1 MAVKR
6 KQRVLLVVANLTTH
20 GREDLAWVY
29 KWLDANSLN
38 VATFLL
44 GALYRRVYT
53 LTGDE
58 VTVDNFVGQLE
69 RLAAN
74 PKTKA
79 IDVLINLHGW
89 KGKLWFVE
97 GPIKVKRLADLIAE
111 VHVEH
116 KLRLLYSTAC
126 YGASHALDFV
136 RAGFRVA
143 SGAVG
148 VNANGA
154 HDYPTQLLYW
164 AMGATY
170 KSALAAGNNK
180 LITSVYDKLA
190 RKFDFEDVNSKKIA
204 VGRKKTKI
212 TSNAI

>member
-20 GREDLAWVY
+20 GREELKWLY
-29 KWLDANSLN
+29 QWLDANALN
-38 VATFLL
+38 VATVML

-53 LTGDE
+53 LTGEE
-58 VTVDNFVGQLE
+58 VTAANLVEQLE
-69 RLAAN
+69 TLAAD

-89 KGKLWFVE
+89 TGKLWFVE
-97 GPIKVKRLADLIAE
+97 GPVIVKDLADLIAGKHLE
-111 VHVEH
+111 R

-126 YGASHALDFV
+126 YGATHAPDLV

-180 LITSVYDKLA
+180 LITAVYDELA
-190 RKFDFEDVNSKKIA
+190 RKFDFEDVNSVKIA
-204 VGRKKTKI
+204 VGKKKTTI
-212 TSNAI
+212 TSSAT

>member
-20 GREDLAWVY
+20 GRENLKWLY

-38 VATFLL
+38 VATVLL

-58 VTVDNFVGQLE
+58 VTVDNFVDQLE
-69 RLAAN
+69 RLAAD
-74 PKTKA
+74 PKIKA

-97 GPIKVKRLADLIAE
+97 GPVKVKRLADLIAE
-111 VHVEH
+111 EH
-116 KLRLLYSTAC
+116 IERKLRLLYSTAC
-126 YGASHALDFV
+126 YGATHALDFV

-204 VGRKKTKI
+204 VGRKRTRI
-212 TSNAI
+212 TSNAT